1 MNEIEKS
8 KELFEEL
15 SYLPRRFV
23 IDIIVRLI
31 TNEVVSFDEVSLGY
45 VKYVEA
51 LRRNN
56 LADYEVL
63 KQIIC
68 KAYVDEN
75 HRSENIKDGMLFL
88 YEKGQVNLT
97 NRLKTDLNIS
107 DK

>member
-1 MNEIEKS
+1 MTQIEKS

-15 SYLPRRFV
+15 SHLPKAFIV
-23 IDIIVRLI
+23 DIIVRLI
-31 TNEVVSFDEVSLGY
+31 INEVVSYNDVSLGY

-56 LADYEVL
+56 MADFEVL
-63 KQIIC
+63 KQIIV

-75 HRSENIKDGMLFL
+75 HRSESIKDGMLFL

-97 NRLKTDLNIS
+97 NKLKTDLNIS
-107 DK
+107 K